1 MQHWF
6 LSVTRLDRSRRA
18 PVALWLVCMALAG
31 NVVSQTNV
39 LPSPAGASPAG
50 SPFGSSAPRFLEV
63 DEAFSFYTSL
73 DARDQISVHWAIAP
87 HYYLYQDKF
96 SFHIIAPQNLAS
108 ELTAA
113 FPQGINH
120 NDEFFGDVV
129 VYYGDVRATIALAS
143 AIDQP
148 FVLEIHYQG
157 CADAG
162 LCYPPQR
169 RQVEIFP

>member
-6 LSVTRLDRSRRA
+6 LNAIRLDRSRRA

-39 LPSPAGASPAG
+39 LPSPASASPAG

-87 HYYLYQDKF
+87 QYYLYQDKF
-96 SFHIIAPQNLAS
+96 SFRIIAPQNLQS

-129 VYYGDVRATIALAS
+129 VYYGQVRATLALAS

-148 FVLEIHYQG
+148 FVLEILYQG